1 MLACAPADKSAANQ
15 LSNEEDIMLHVDLP
29 TAEDLT
35 RLSAAR
41 GEGSVTIVLP
51 TTRLTQEIGASI
63 IELKN
68 LGKEAAR
75 QLTQAGFDKRKI
87 AAIEEQIEHLAEDE
101 DFWAHQATSL
111 VLYVTPDNLTG
122 FRLPTRLSPLV
133 EVADRFHIKPLIR
146 AMAFPDVAFILALS
160 ENSARVVELHGDLPA
175 ETVNVPDLPKN
186 MDASGARA
194 KSRDVSPGGR
204 FQGRAGETFHRRNYS
219 RKIDA
224 ALRPLLAGRDIPL
237 LLASVEEFD
246 TIYRSVNSYE
256 HLAGEAIR
264 GNPDRLSAS
273 ELAELARP
281 ILQRLHA
288 GRIAALTAQYHTRE
302 KQGRAGTDLAQVA
315 RAAAQGAVDT
325 LLVEIDSV
333 IDGTLDEATGAITVA
348 RGASADTY
356 DIIDEIAGLVLRAG
370 GRTIG
375 VRKADLPVATSPVAA
390 LYRYPA

>member
-1 MLACAPADKSAANQ
+1 
-15 LSNEEDIMLHVDLP
+15 MLHVDLP

-35 RLSAAR
+35 RLAAAR

-68 LGKEAAR
+68 LAKEATR
-75 QLTQAGFDKRKI
+75 QLKDAGFDKRKI
-87 AAIEEQIEHLAEDE
+87 SAIEEQIEHLSEDE

-111 VLYVTPDNLTG
+111 VLYVTPENLTS
-122 FRLPTRLSPLV
+122 FRLPTRLAALV
-133 EVADRFHIKPLIR
+133 EVADRFHVKPLIR
-146 AMAFPDVAFILALS
+146 AAAFPDVAFILALS
-160 ENSARVVELHGDLPA
+160 ENSARLIEMHGDLPA
-175 ETVNVPDLPKN
+175 EAVAVQDMPKN

-194 KSRDVSPGGR
+194 KSRDTSPGGR
-204 FQGRAGETFHRRNYS
+204 FQGGAGETFHRRNYS

-237 LLASVEEFD
+237 ILASVDDFD

-256 HLAGEAIR
+256 HLAPETIK
-264 GNPDRLSAS
+264 GNPDRMSAG
-273 ELAELARP
+273 ELAEFARP

-288 GRIAALTAQYHTRE
+288 GRIQALNEQYRLRE
-302 KQGRAGTDLAQVA
+302 DQGRAGADLAQVA
-315 RAAAQGAVDT
+315 RAAANGAVDT

-333 IDGTLDEATGAITVA
+333 VDGTIDETTGAIDVA
-348 RGASADTY
+348 KGASADTY
-356 DIIDEIAGLVLRAG
+356 DIIDEIAGLTLRAG
-370 GRTIG
+370 GRVLG
-375 VRKADLPVATSPVAA
+375 LRQADLPVATSPVAA

>member
-1 MLACAPADKSAANQ
+1 
-15 LSNEEDIMLHVDLP
+15 MLHVDLP

-35 RLSAAR
+35 RLASAR

-68 LGKEAAR
+68 LSREAAR
-75 QLTQAGFDKRKI
+75 QLKEAGFDKRRI
-87 AAIEEQIEHLAEDE
+87 AAIEEQIEHLSEDD

-111 VLYVTPDNLTG
+111 VLFVTPENLTS
-122 FRLPTRLSPLV
+122 FRLPTHLAALV

-146 AMAFPDVAFILALS
+146 AAAFPDVAFILALS
-160 ENSARVVELHGDLPA
+160 ENSARLVEMHGDLPA
-175 ETVNVPDLPKN
+175 EAVAVPGMPKD

-194 KSRDVSPGGR
+194 KSRDTSPGGR
-204 FQGRAGETFHRRNYS
+204 FQGGAGEAFHRRNYS

-237 LLASVEEFD
+237 LLASVDEFD

-256 HLAGEAIR
+256 HLAGETIK
-264 GNPDRLSAS
+264 GNPDRLTAS
-273 ELAELARP
+273 ELAEQARP
-281 ILQRLHA
+281 ILQRLQA
-288 GRIAALTAQYHTRE
+288 GRIQALKEQYRLRE
-302 KQGRAGTDLAQVA
+302 DQGRAGADLAQVA
-315 RAAAQGAVDT
+315 RAAAKGAVDI

-333 IDGTLDEATGAITVA
+333 VDGTIDEATGAITVA
-348 RGASADTY
+348 KGASADTY
-356 DIIDEIAGLVLRAG
+356 DIIDEIAGLTLRAG
-370 GRTIG
+370 GRVLG
-375 VRKADLPVATSPVAA
+375 LRQADLPVATSPLAA

>member
-1 MLACAPADKSAANQ
+1 MLY
-15 LSNEEDIMLHVDLP
+15 VDLP
-29 TAEDLT
+29 TAEDVT
-35 RLSAAR
+35 RLSGAR
-41 GEGSVTIVLP
+41 EEGSVTIVLP

-75 QLTQAGFDKRKI
+75 QLMEAGFDKRRI

-101 DFWAHQATSL
+101 DFWAYQATSL
-111 VLYVTPDNLTG
+111 ALYVTPENLTS
-122 FRLPTRLSPLV
+122 FRLPTRLAPLV

-160 ENSARVVELHGDLPA
+160 ENSARLIEVHGDLPA
-175 ETVNVPDLPKN
+175 EVVAVPEMPKDMN
-186 MDASGARA
+186 ASGARA

-204 FQGRAGETFHRRNYS
+204 FQGRAGETFHRRNFS

-224 ALRPLLAGRDIPL
+224 SLRPLLGGRDIPL

-256 HLAGEAIR
+256 HLARETIR
-264 GNPDRLSAS
+264 GNPERLSAG

-281 ILQRLHA
+281 LLQRLH
-288 GRIAALTAQYHTRE
+288 GERIETFNQQYHMRE

-315 RAAAQGAVDT
+315 RAAARGAVDT
-325 LLVEIDSV
+325 LLVDIDRV
-333 IDGTLDEATGAITVA
+333 VNGTIDEATGAIDMA
-348 RGASADTY
+348 KGASAATY
-356 DIIDEIAGLVLRAG
+356 DIIDEVAGLVLRAG
-370 GRTIG
+370 GRAIG
-375 VRKADLPVATSPVAA
+375 VRQADLPVTTSPVAA